1 MITIDIITLIA
12 ILSISVL
19 IGVAIGL
26 TMNEIQIWLN
36 HQKANAIADAKKE
49 NPQPT
54 SRAKVLCGY

>member
-26 TMNEIQIWLN
+26 TMNEIQI
-36 HQKANAIADAKKE
+36 
-49 NPQPT
+49 
-54 SRAKVLCGY
+54 